1 MRDLMKT
8 TNLVMMAEPEKFA
21 GTEKGRNPVQFE
33 PTTFKEKLF
42 LIYWNHLQMFPFG
55 IIPVRNAKDCPKQI
69 DLLLISKVGAG

>member
-1 MRDLMKT
+1 MKT

-42 LIYWNHLQMFPFG
+42 LIY
-55 IIPVRNAKDCPKQI
+55 
-69 DLLLISKVGAG
+69 